1 MRALFAMSLGDGS
14 NVDILLELSTLTTGL
29 GFNMRDF
36 IYIISKSCFGKIY
49 KLEYL
54 KLATAEGYLNNY
66 KSSLKNKSYAS

>member
-49 KLEYL
+49 KLE
-54 KLATAEGYLNNY
+54 
-66 KSSLKNKSYAS
+66 